1 MIKNFTS
8 DDVPDQSGKTILVTG
23 ANTGIGFETAMTFA
37 KKGARVI
44 LGCRNLE
51 KGKNA
56 VARITQACPGADLE
70 LVCLDLM
77 DLHSVHQAAEQ
88 ILKESRLD
96 VLVNN
101 AGIMGVDKT
110 LTKDGF
116 EPHFGVNHLAHFVLT
131 ALLLPLLEST
141 ADSRIVTISSVG
153 HKQGDRDLDWDD
165 INAEAS
171 YIPMQRYFASKL
183 ANLLFTYELDRRLR
197 AKGSTTI
204 SVAAHPGGAIT
215 ELTSHTVGF
224 FGWLFRAIQFFGRPF
239 MNSAEQGAWPTEL
252 AATAPGVEGGQYFGP
267 SKYNE
272 TSGTACQ
279 VDSIPESK
287 DPERAQ
293 RLWNLSIKMTGVDPG
308 L

>member
-1 MIKNFTS
+1 
-8 DDVPDQSGKTILVTG
+8 
-23 ANTGIGFETAMTFA
+23 MTFA

-44 LGCRNLE
+44 LGCRNLD
-51 KGKNA
+51 KGQHA
-56 VARITQACPGADLE
+56 LTRIAQAYPGAE
-70 LVCLDLM
+70 VALVQLDLM
-77 DLHSVHQAAEQ
+77 DLESVRQAAEQ
-88 ILKESRLD
+88 VLQEPRLD

-101 AGIMGVDKT
+101 AGIMGVEKT

-116 EPHFGVNHLAHFVLT
+116 EPHFGVNHLAHFALT
-131 ALLLPLLEST
+131 AQLLPLLEST
-141 ADSRIVTISSVG
+141 TSSRIVTISSVG
-153 HKQGDRDLDWDD
+153 HKQGDRDLYWDD
-165 INAEAS
+165 INAEVE
-171 YIPMQRYFASKL
+171 YTPNKRYFASKL

-197 AKGSTTI
+197 GKGSTTI
-204 SVAAHPGGAIT
+204 AVAAHPGGAIT

-224 FGWLFRAIQFFGRPF
+224 LGLLFRAIQFFGRPF

-287 DPERAQ
+287 DMERAQ
-293 RLWNLSIKMTGVDPG
+293 RLWDLSIKMTGVDPS